1 MKKLLL
7 FATLFVIAF
16 LAKAQV
22 PTEQTITFEK
32 KAVQGVTVVVD
43 GYSVDVVKE
52 ALRNRFEKTSTLK
65 GKQGKGGYYNYL
77 NQTFYDFSSKNLDIY
92 TLVDVD
98 GKKKSGQIAIS
109 LLVSTGNQNFISST
123 NDAEVFEKV
132 KLFLTAFNAY
142 LKEYDTNK
150 KITEQ
155 RVILTALEK
164 DREKMTAEVDK
175 WKKQIN
181 ELEAQ
186 SLKREKE
193 LEAKNAEIEKANMR
207 ILELS
212 RIMQSI
218 VPAVAE

>member
-7 FATLFVIAF
+7 FATLFAMAF
-16 LAKAQV
+16 LANAQV

-43 GYSVDVVKE
+43 GYTVDVVAE
-52 ALRNRFEKTSTLK
+52 ALKNRFEKTSSLK
-65 GKQGKGGYYNYL
+65 GKKGKSGYYNYL
-77 NQTFYDFSSKNLDIY
+77 NQTFLDFSPKNLDIY
-92 TLVDVD
+92 TLVEVD
-98 GKKKSGQIAIS
+98 GKRKSGQVAVSI
-109 LLVSTGNQNFISST
+109 LVSTGNQNFISST
-123 NDAEVFEKV
+123 NDAETFEKV
-132 KLFLTAFNAY
+132 KRFLTAFNAY

-150 KITEQ
+150 KIAEQ
-155 RVILTALEK
+155 RVVLSGLEK
-164 DREKMTAEVDK
+164 DREKMSAEVDK

>member
-1 MKKLLL
+1 MKKLFL
-7 FATLFVIAF
+7 FSTLFIFAF
-16 LAKAQV
+16 LANAQV
-22 PTEQTITFEK
+22 PTEQTVTFEK
-32 KAVQGVTVVVD
+32 KTVQGVSVVVD

-65 GKQGKGGYYNYL
+65 GKQGKGSYYNYL
-77 NQTFYDFSSKNLDIY
+77 NQTFLDFSPKNLDIY
-92 TLVDVD
+92 TLVEVD
-98 GKKKSGQIAIS
+98 GKKKSGQIAVSI
-109 LLVSTGNQNFISST
+109 LVSTGNQNFISST

-164 DREKMTAEVDK
+164 DREKMTSEVDK

-193 LEAKNAEIEKANMR
+193 LEAKSAEVEKTNMK

-212 RIMQSI
+212 KLMQAI
-218 VPAVAE
+218 TPTAAE